1 MLAFLLGIKSFRA
14 TAGNVVVVVA
24 AANVVGCRTALGP
37 GKVMA
42 ARTGQ
47 PCKSRQDSAVVLAA
61 GSIAVA
67 ALVVGNTAAAAA
79 AAVVAFVPAGAR
91 NTAEGNSSQPEEAAH
106 HRRWWGH
113 LQQALED
120 RP

>member
-79 AAVVAFVPAGAR
+79 AVVAFVPAGAR